1 MRGLRLSALVA
12 CVALLPPMAH
22 ARAAPGDEAGFIA
35 RFCADHGDTAR
46 HAKFVEWLMG
56 RLALT
61 DAQKLSFNDF
71 EDARARSLF
80 DTKAALCRGKPD
92 LSSFEA
98 RLIFGQNFLEARLN
112 ALKAENPKL
121 IAFYKSLDDRQK
133 KIFDEIREHTRAG
146 AR

>member
-1 MRGLRLSALVA
+1 MRGSKLSALVV
-12 CVALLPPMAH
+12 CVALVSPMAH
-22 ARAAPGDEAGFIA
+22 ARTAPGGEAGFIE
-35 RFCADHGDTAR
+35 RFCGDHGETAR
-46 HAKFVEWLMG
+46 HAKFVEWLVG

-71 EDARARSLF
+71 EDARAKSLF
-80 DTKAALCRGKPD
+80 DSKAALCASKPD

-98 RLIFGQNFLEARLN
+98 RLMFGQNFLEARLN

-133 KIFDEIREHTRAG
+133 KIFDEIREHARVG

>member
-1 MRGLRLSALVA
+1 MRGLQVSILVA
-12 CVALLPPMAH
+12 CLALLSPMAH
-22 ARAAPGDEAGFIA
+22 AQTAPGGEAGYIA

-46 HAKFVEWLMG
+46 HAKFVEWLVG

-61 DAQKLSFNDF
+61 DAQKVSFNDF
-71 EDARARSLF
+71 EDARAKSLF
-80 DTKAALCRGKPD
+80 DSKASLCTSTPD

-133 KIFDEIREHTRAG
+133 KIFDEIREH
-146 AR
+146 ARVGPR